1 MTLITFKKAKELN
14 LKGREVK
21 LEMET
26 VRGDTV
32 SVDSAIYK
40 VRVKNQIGDL
50 VEIEAY
56 GIARIS
62 SKVNR
67 VNFEKIVEIFQMDPN
82 SLN

>member
-26 VRGDTV
+26 VRGDAV